1 MPDLNHI
8 LEQHRYL
15 PYLILLVWTFLE
27 GETIVIIAGIAARD
41 GNLWLPLV
49 ILCAFCGSILSD
61 QLMFFLGR
69 FKGAAFIARRPAWQL
84 RAQKVY
90 RLLERY
96 QTGLILGFRFLYG
109 VRNITPF
116 ALGMSEVSVRR
127 FVTLNILGAALW
139 AVSFAWGGY
148 LFGAAIETVIDKRH
162 RAWILLGLLVLM
174 CVIWVVRLIFR
185 RRNIKRQLSPDP
197 AAGK

>member
-41 GNLWLPLV
+41 GNLLLPLV

-69 FKGAAFIARRPAWQL
+69 FKGAAFVARRPAWQL

-90 RLLERY
+90 RLLEQY

-116 ALGMSEVSVRR
+116 ALGMSEVSTRR
-127 FVTLNILGAALW
+127 FVGLNILGAALW

-162 RAWILLGLLVLM
+162 RAWLLLGLLVLM
-174 CVIWVVRLIFR
+174 CVIWVVRLIIR
-185 RRNIKRQLSPDP
+185 RRNIKRQLSPNL
-197 AAGK
+197 AACK

>member
-27 GETIVIIAGIAARD
+27 GETIVIIAGIAARE
-41 GNLWLPLV
+41 GHLLLPLV

-61 QLMFFLGR
+61 QLLFFLGR
-69 FKGAAFIARRPAWQL
+69 FKGAAFVARRPAWQL

-116 ALGMSEVSVRR
+116 ALGMSEVGVRR
-127 FVTLNILGAALW
+127 FVTLNVLGAALW
-139 AVSFAWGGY
+139 AVVFAWSGY
-148 LFGAAIETVIDKRH
+148 LFGAAIETVIEKRH
-162 RAWILLGLLVLM
+162 RAWLFLGLLVLM
-174 CVIWVVRLIFR
+174 CIIWIVRLVFR
-185 RRNIKRQLSPDP
+185 RRNIKRQLSPDS
-197 AAGK
+197 AAGQ

>member
-8 LEQHRYL
+8 FEQHRYL

-41 GNLWLPLV
+41 GNPWLPMV
-49 ILCAFCGSILSD
+49 IFCAFAGSILSD

-69 FKGAAFIARRPAWQL
+69 FKGAAFVARRPAWQL
-84 RAQKVY
+84 RAQRVY

-116 ALGMSEVSVRR
+116 AIGMSEVTVRR
-127 FVTLNILGAALW
+127 FVTLNLIGAAVW
-139 AVSFAWGGY
+139 AASFACGGY
-148 LFGAAIETVIDKRH
+148 LFGAAMETVIDKRH
-162 RAWILLGLLVLM
+162 RAWVLLGLLVLT
-174 CVIWVVRLIFR
+174 CVIWVVRLVCR
-185 RRNIKRQLSPDP
+185 RRNIKRQLSSDP
-197 AAGK
+197 IVRK

>member
-8 LEQHRYL
+8 FEQHRYL

-41 GNLWLPLV
+41 GHLLLPLV
-49 ILCAFCGSILSD
+49 ILFAFCGSILSD

-69 FKGAAFIARRPAWQL
+69 FKGAAFVARRPTWQL

-127 FVTLNILGAALW
+127 FVSFNLLGAALW
-139 AVSFAWGGY
+139 AVSFAWSGY
-148 LFGAAIETVIDKRH
+148 LFGAAMESVIDKRH
-162 RAWILLGLLVLM
+162 RTWILLGLLILM
-174 CVIWVVRLIFR
+174 CVIWVARLMFR
-185 RRNIKRQLSPDP
+185 RRNIKRLLSPDL
-197 AAGK
+197 ADRQ